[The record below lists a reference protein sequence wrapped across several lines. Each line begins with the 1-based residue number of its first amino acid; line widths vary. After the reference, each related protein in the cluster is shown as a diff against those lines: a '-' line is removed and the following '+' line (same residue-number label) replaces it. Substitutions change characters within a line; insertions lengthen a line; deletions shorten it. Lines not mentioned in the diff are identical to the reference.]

1 MEHTEPRS
9 HEARFRGRRTEEGTS
24 EFSQMKRQGER
35 KKNDRY
41 GHRKEL
47 EHKASGM
54 MNGNMVDMTLISS
67 FSRTE
72 SWSMFG
78 TGS

>member
-1 MEHTEPRS
+1 
-9 HEARFRGRRTEEGTS
+9 
-24 EFSQMKRQGER
+24 MKRQGER